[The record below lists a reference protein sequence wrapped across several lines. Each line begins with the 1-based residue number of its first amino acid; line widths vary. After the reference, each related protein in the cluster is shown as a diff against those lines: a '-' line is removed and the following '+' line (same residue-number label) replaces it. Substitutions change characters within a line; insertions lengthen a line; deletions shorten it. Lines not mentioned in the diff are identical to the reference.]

1 MENNLNFAAENNLE
15 LYNSVRKV
23 PENALKE
30 IKGGRLNGMTDIN
43 AQWRIEKLTEVFGP
57 CGYGWKTKIID
68 MQLREGYNSEQK
80 AFVVIELYVLRDGK
94 WSEPIM
100 GIGGSTFV
108 EKNNSGYYTN
118 DECFKM
124 AYTDAISVAC
134 KALGF
139 GADIYWNTSD
149 SKYSNVGNAATGKT
163 TTKTADRKETV
174 PSLKASEAQ
183 LKMLNTIAGKT
194 DYFKKA
200 AAEFGYKASA
210 EILKKDVNAIKAR
223 IEEMKGENN

>member
-1 MENNLNFAAENNLE
+1 MENNLE
-15 LYNSVRKV
+15 LYNLVRKV

-149 SKYSNVGNAATGKT
+149 SKYSNVGSTTTGKI
-163 TTKTADRKETV
+163 TTKAAE
-174 PSLKASEAQ
+174 KASEAQ
-183 LKMLNTIAGKT
+183 LKMLNTVAGKT

>member
-1 MENNLNFAAENNLE
+1 MEQSYNFAAENNLE
-15 LYNSVRKV
+15 LYNLVRKV
-23 PENALKE
+23 PENAQKE

-57 CGYGWKTKIID
+57 CGYGWKTKIVD

-80 AFVVIELYVLRDGK
+80 AFVVIELYVLKDGK

-149 SKYSNVGNAATGKT
+149 SKYSNNTTNKPTTG
-163 TTKTADRKETV
+163 TAE
-174 PSLKASEAQ
+174 KASEAQ
-183 LKMLNTIAGKT
+183 LKMLNAVAGKT
-194 DYFKKA
+194 DYFKLA
-200 AAEFGYKASA
+200 AAEFGYKTSA
-210 EILKKDVNAIKAR
+210 EILKKDVNAIKAK
-223 IEEMKGENN
+223 IEEMKGENH

>member
-1 MENNLNFAAENNLE
+1 MEQSYNFAAENNLE
-15 LYNSVRKV
+15 LYNLVRKV
-23 PENALKE
+23 PENAQKE

-43 AQWRIEKLTEVFGP
+43 AQWRIEKLTQVFGP
-57 CGYGWKTKIID
+57 CGYGWKTKIVD

-80 AFVVIELYVLRDGK
+80 AFVVIELYVLKDGK

-149 SKYSNVGNAATGKT
+149 SKYSNNSNT
-163 TTKTADRKETV
+163 TSKPTTVTAE
-174 PSLKASEAQ
+174 KASEAQ
-183 LKMLNTIAGKT
+183 LKMLNAVAGKT
-194 DYFKKA
+194 DYFKLA
-200 AAEFGYKASA
+200 AAEFGYKTSA
-210 EILKKDVNAIKAR
+210 EILKKDVNAIKAK
-223 IEEMKGENN
+223 IEEMKGENH

>member
-1 MENNLNFAAENNLE
+1 MEQSYNFAAENNLE
-15 LYNSVRKV
+15 LYNLVRKV
-23 PENALKE
+23 PENAQKE

-57 CGYGWKTKIID
+57 CGYGWKTRIVD

-80 AFVVIELYVLRDGK
+80 AFVVIELYVLKDGK

-149 SKYSNVGNAATGKT
+149 SKYSNNT
-163 TTKTADRKETV
+163 TNKPTAGTAE
-174 PSLKASEAQ
+174 KASEAQ
-183 LKMLNTIAGKT
+183 LKMLNAVAGKT
-194 DYFKKA
+194 NYFKLA
-200 AAEFGYKASA
+200 AAEFGYKTSA
-210 EILKKDVNAIKAR
+210 EILKKDVNAIKAK

>member
-1 MENNLNFAAENNLE
+1 MEQSYNFAAENNLE
-15 LYNSVRKV
+15 LYNLVRKV
-23 PENALKE
+23 PENAQKE

-43 AQWRIEKLTEVFGP
+43 AQWRIEKLTQVFGP
-57 CGYGWKTKIID
+57 CGYGWKTKIVD
-68 MQLREGYNSEQK
+68 MQLREGYNNEQK
-80 AFVVIELYVLRDGK
+80 AFVVIELYVLKDGK

-149 SKYSNVGNAATGKT
+149 SKYSNNTTNKPTVG
-163 TTKTADRKETV
+163 TAE
-174 PSLKASEAQ
+174 KASEAQ
-183 LKMLNTIAGKT
+183 LKMLNAVAGKT
-194 DYFKKA
+194 DYFKLA
-200 AAEFGYKASA
+200 AAEFGYKTSA